1 MKTLLKVQTGLFG
14 AQSQSTQLAD
24 RFIAQWLRQNPT
36 GRVVTRDLAGEFV
49 PHLTAERVVAFGSK
63 PESRTS
69 EQQAVL
75 DYSDALIAELNA
87 ADVIV
92 FAVPMYN
99 FSVPSTLRAYFDHV
113 ARAGV
118 TFRYTANGP
127 QGLIQG
133 KQTYVFIA
141 RGGFYSE
148 ANDTQTAYLKQF
160 LSFIGLTGA
169 QFVYAEGL
177 AINEETREQSLNTAR
192 HEIAKLGE
200 AALAA

>member
-14 AQSQSTQLAD
+14 EQSQSTQLAD
-24 RFIAQWLRQNPT
+24 RFIAHWLRQNPA
-36 GRVVTRDLAGEFV
+36 GRVVTRDVAANLV
-49 PHLTAERVVAFGSK
+49 PHLTAERVLAFGSK
-63 PESRTS
+63 PESRTD

-75 DYSDALIAELNA
+75 DYSDALIAELNE

-118 TFRYTANGP
+118 TFRYTATGP

-133 KQTYVFIA
+133 KQVYVFIA

-160 LSFIGLTGA
+160 LGFIGLTDA
-169 QFVYAEGL
+169 QFIYAEGL
-177 AINEETREQSLNTAR
+177 AIDAATREKSLNTAR
-192 HEIAKLGE
+192 HTIAKLGE
-200 AALAA
+200 EALAA